1 MDRVSAD
8 RREILWDR
16 RHYLYEEP
24 AALPRVLLAAHS
36 WEWACLPDLH
46 AMVAGWSQL
55 PPVDAIQLLLPRS
68 VTENCFCPDQ
78 MLRSL
83 RAAAAQ
89 VR

>member
-1 MDRVSAD
+1 M
-8 RREILWDR
+8 LWDR

-68 VTENCFCPDQ
+68 GHTEVTEQPVRRDTDELP
-78 MLRSL
+78 MS
-83 RAAAAQ
+83 RAAGTPPA
-89 VR
+89 